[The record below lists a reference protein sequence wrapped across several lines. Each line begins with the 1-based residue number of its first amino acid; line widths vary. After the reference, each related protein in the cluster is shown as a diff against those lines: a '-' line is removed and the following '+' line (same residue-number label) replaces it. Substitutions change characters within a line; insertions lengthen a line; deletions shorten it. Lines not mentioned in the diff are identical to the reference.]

1 MLSDYMGDTEFLLMP
16 AEIDSIVLGAAEN
29 SARSLGFTI
38 ATPAKDF
45 LITKSAPALNR
56 ANEEGTIESRRGEIE
71 RNTSELIVFI
81 AREQASAE
89 AGAREITYQH
99 LTLGLSAFCR
109 RYPDFFPFCTP

>member
-1 MLSDYMGDTEFLLMP
+1 MGDTEYLLMP

-38 ATPAKDF
+38 GAPAKDF

-56 ANEEGTIESRRGEIE
+56 ANVEGTIESRRGEIE

-81 AREQASAE
+81 AEQASGE
-89 AGAREITYQH
+89 VGSREITYQH

-109 RYPDFFPFCTP
+109 RYPDFFPFCTS